1 MDPNKDQT
9 YFLSRL
15 NQYQLSHALF
25 PIGHLLKSEVRE
37 IARKAGLPNA
47 DRKDSQ
53 GLCFIGKVGMQEFL
67 SRRLPKNIG
76 SIVDT
81 SGKRLGEHEG
91 VHLYTIGQRKGIM
104 IGGGPALFVVH
115 KDIET
120 NTLTVGTAEEFALY
134 SNTLELKD
142 WQWTD
147 PASQISAFPL
157 DASVKIR
164 YRQED
169 QKAHLEISENNQLLA
184 KFATPQRAIA
194 PGQFLVAYQGEELI
208 GSGIIVS

>member
-15 NQYQLSHALF
+15 SQYQLAHALF

-47 DRKDSQ
+47 ERKDSQ

-76 SIVDT
+76 PIVDT
-81 SGKRLGEHEG
+81 YGKKLGEHEG

-104 IGGGPALFVVH
+104 VGGGPALFVVH
-115 KDIET
+115 KDIKT
-120 NTLTVGTAEEFALY
+120 NTLTVGTEEEFALY
-134 SNTLELKD
+134 SRELIIKD

-147 PASQISAFPL
+147 PTLTTSTFPL
-157 DASVKIR
+157 EASVKIR
-164 YRQED
+164 YRQQD
-169 QKAHLEISENNQLLA
+169 QRVQIEAGANGELRVM
-184 KFATPQRAIA
+184 FDTPQRAIA